1 MMKRA
6 IFLAAALLM
15 LCAVIPQQQ
24 TQAQDLKIGY
34 VDPQAILMKMP
45 EMKAIQQR
53 LKNFADRKRQEL
65 SDKQQNFQQ
74 QVQAYQQK
82 ATVISDEAKK
92 KEQERLGK
100 LNSQLQQFQSQIQQE
115 MQKKQQELMGPLFK
129 QIEDAIDSVANKQNL
144 TYVLNT
150 TTSSGDVIILYASD
164 EAQQKYDIT
173 DPVMRQLGI

>member
-6 IFLAAALLM
+6 ILLAAGLFM
-15 LCAVIPQQQ
+15 LCAVVPQQQ

-65 SDKQQNFQQ
+65 SDKQQDFQQ

-100 LNSQLQQFQSQIQQE
+100 LNSQLQQYQSQIQQE

-144 TYVLNT
+144 TYVINT
-150 TTSSGDVIILYASD
+150 TTSNGDVIILYASD